1 METKVKKTCVFGG
14 PFFDGEKIYD
24 EGIVLFDKGGIVSI
38 NDPRAVDMADELIDV
53 QGSFI
58 MPGLVD
64 LHSDALEKCI
74 EMRPGVFFD
83 HKFAIQ
89 NLDRR
94 LAASGITSFC
104 HAISFGEGEMG
115 LRSLKEADKLLRL
128 VKDFSDSGRSCVRHY
143 VHARYEIGTI
153 NSTDYVE
160 NLLDA
165 GLLDMVSVMDHTPG
179 QGQFRDLES
188 FSNYYGK
195 TYALT
200 KQQLDTMVDRKRKRQ
215 AEGWAAI
222 CSLIEKVVD
231 HGIPVMSHDDD
242 TSEKIEL
249 LHRLGVTAS
258 EFPVT
263 MEAASAAM
271 KNNMKVFMG
280 APNMIRGISS
290 NGHLTASE
298 TVKNRLCTGFISDY
312 YPESLVQSPFV
323 AEKQVG
329 LDMSEAFRFVTSAP
343 GEYLKPSGSAG
354 RLKEGLPADIIIVT
368 PSGDWAA
375 VERTFVSGL
384 CVYRAHH

>member
-1 METKVKKTCVFGG
+1 MTLKKTCLFGG
-14 PFFDGEKIYD
+14 PLFDGKNLHD
-24 EGIVLFDKGGIVSI
+24 EGIILFDKNGIISI
-38 NDPRAVDMADELIDV
+38 NNPLAIHLADELHDV
-53 QGSFI
+53 EGRYI

-94 LAASGITSFC
+94 LAACGITSFC

-115 LRSLKEADKLLRL
+115 LRSQKEADRLLRL
-128 VKDFSDSGRSCVRHY
+128 VKAFSDSGKACVRHY

-153 NSTDYVE
+153 NGTDYVE
-160 NLLDA
+160 
-165 GLLDMVSVMDHTPG
+165 GLLDSGLLDIVSVMDHTPG

-200 KQQLDTMVDRKRKRQ
+200 EHELVTMVDRKQKRQ
-215 AEGWAAI
+215 AEGWEAI
-222 CSLIEKVVD
+222 KNLIEKVVD
-231 HGIPVMSHDDD
+231 HGVPVMSHDDD
-242 TSEKIEL
+242 SNAKVEL
-249 LHRLGVTAS
+249 LKVLGVTAS

-263 MEAASAAM
+263 MEAALSARE
-271 KNNMKVFMG
+271 KGMKVFMG
-280 APNMIRGISS
+280 APNMIRGLSS

-298 TVKNRLCTGFISDY
+298 TVKNRLCNGFISDY
-312 YPESLVQSPFV
+312 YPESLVQAPFV

-329 LDMSEAFRFVTSAP
+329 TDMAEAFRLATSGP
-343 GEYLKPSGSAG
+343 GEYLKSSGSAG
-354 RLKEGLPADIIIVT
+354 RLDEGTPADIIIVS
-368 PSGDWAA
+368 PSNDWAS
-375 VERTFVSGL
+375 VEQTWVAGS
-384 CVYRAHH
+384 CVYRAQH

>member
-1 METKVKKTCVFGG
+1 MKKTCLIGG
-14 PFFDGEKIYD
+14 PLFDGEKIHD
-24 EGIVLFDKGGIVSI
+24 EGIILFDRNGIISI
-38 NDPRAVDMADELIDV
+38 NDPLAVHVADELLDV
-53 QGSFI
+53 QGRYI

-94 LAASGITSFC
+94 LAACGITSFC

-115 LRSLKEADKLLRL
+115 LRSQKEADRLLRL
-128 VKDFSDSGRSCVRHY
+128 VKSFSGSGRACVRHY

-153 NSTDYVE
+153 NGTGYAGS
-160 NLLDA
+160 LLDS

-200 KQQLDTMVDRKRKRQ
+200 EQQLVTMVDRKRKRQ

-222 CSLIEKVVD
+222 TSLIEKVVD

-242 TSEKIEL
+242 TDEKIGL

-263 MEAASAAM
+263 IEAASAASE
-271 KNNMKVFMG
+271 KNMKVFMG

-298 TVKNRLCTGFISDY
+298 TVKNRLCNGFISDY
-312 YPESLVQSPFV
+312 YPESLVQAPFV

-329 LDMSEAFRFVTSAP
+329 TDMAEAFRLATAGP
-343 GEYLKPSGSAG
+343 GEYLKPAGSAG
-354 RLKEGLPADIIIVT
+354 RLMEGSPADIIIVS
-368 PSGDWAA
+368 PSNDWAT
-375 VERTFVSGL
+375 VEQTWVSGG

>member
-1 METKVKKTCVFGG
+1 MKKTCLLGG
-14 PFFDGEKIYD
+14 PLFDGEKIHD
-24 EGIVLFDKGGIVSI
+24 EGIIMFDENGIISI
-38 NDPRAVDMADELIDV
+38 NDPAAVNVADDLIDV
-53 QGSFI
+53 KGKYI

-94 LAASGITSFC
+94 LAACGITTFC

-115 LRSLKEADKLLRL
+115 LRSQKEADRLLRL
-128 VKDFSDSGRSCVRHY
+128 VKDFTASGKSCVRHF

-153 NSTDYVE
+153 NGTEYIED
-160 NLLDA
+160 LLDS

-200 KQQLDTMVDRKRKRQ
+200 RQQLESMVDRKQKKQ

-222 CSLIEKVVD
+222 TSLVEKVVA

-242 TSEKIEL
+242 TSAKIDL
-249 LHRLGVTAS
+249 LHSLGVTAS

-263 MEAASAAM
+263 MEAASSARN
-271 KNNMKVFMG
+271 KNMKVFMG

-298 TVKNRLCTGFISDY
+298 TVKNKVCNGFISDY
-312 YPESLVQSPFV
+312 YPESLVQAPFV

-329 LDMSEAFRFVTSAP
+329 TDLSEAFALVTSGP
-343 GEYLKPSGSAG
+343 GGYLSPSGSTG
-354 RLKEGLPADIIIVT
+354 RLLEGNPADLVIVS
-368 PSGDWAA
+368 PSNDWAT
-375 VERTFVSGL
+375 VEQTFVSGRS
-384 CVYRAHH
+384 VYRAHH